1 MRINDLIKK
10 IPHTILAGEEFLNRE
25 IKSGYCCDLL
35 SRVMAHGP
43 RNGIWI
49 TVQTHVNII
58 AIATLLDISCIII
71 PEDISVDPNT
81 IAKANEEEVVVISSP
96 LTAFEL
102 AGRLYEMGVGNQ
114 K

>member
-1 MRINDLIKK
+1 MFE
-10 IPHTILAGEEFLNRE
+10 G
-25 IKSGYCCDLL
+25 S
-35 SRVMAHGP
+35 
-43 RNGIWI
+43 IWI